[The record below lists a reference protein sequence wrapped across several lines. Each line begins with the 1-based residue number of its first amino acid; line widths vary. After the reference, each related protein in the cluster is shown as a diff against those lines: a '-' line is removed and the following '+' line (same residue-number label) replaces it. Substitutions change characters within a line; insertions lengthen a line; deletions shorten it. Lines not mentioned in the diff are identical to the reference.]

1 MNDKIKFV
9 VYCIEEYKD
18 AKGIKGKNVIDLF
31 NRYGVIEYICDYYE
45 ALHTTGRQ
53 YIVDD
58 ISKYI
63 EARRLSVG
71 LKNIDI
77 EEGDG
82 ING

>member
-71 LKNIDI
+71 LKNVDI
-77 EEGDG
+77 KEGMA
-82 ING
+82 